1 MNPDRLICGLATL
14 FGTMAHSGV
23 FWTARMFEGWLRS
36 PITAL
41 PLRVNHSMLAI
52 ERDGLVITNVG
63 TCRMFATVKEP
74 RDGLLTLAEID
85 DGPWGD
91 ALLEDVRRHMG
102 QEWMPAYGLSIACQE
117 IPGEMVLP
125 FEVSLTTRPSF
136 SDAKVLAIG
145 EAAMTTWNL
154 LTEAPATATALSDL
168 EWT

>member
-52 ERDGLVITNVG
+52 ERGGLVITNVG

-85 DGPWGD
+85 LNCACTVSSTD
-91 ALLEDVRRHMG
+91 LRR
-102 QEWMPAYGLSIACQE
+102 ERSSAS
-117 IPGEMVLP
+117 
-125 FEVSLTTRPSF
+125 
-136 SDAKVLAIG
+136 
-145 EAAMTTWNL
+145 
-154 LTEAPATATALSDL
+154 
-168 EWT
+168 

>member
-1 MNPDRLICGLATL
+1 
-14 FGTMAHSGV
+14 
-23 FWTARMFEGWLRS
+23 LRS

-52 ERDGLVITNVG
+52 ERGGLVITNVG

-154 LTEAPATATALSDL
+154 LTEAPATANRPCPTWSGHDPAVLHL
-168 EWT
+168 PHLRRLGFGARRRRRIRLAV